1 MSRPKI
7 SSKEQTLAMLPG
19 EARSIYIMQCGWCA
33 NDIEV
38 DADSEQ
44 EAQAAFVEQGV
55 REVDTDD
62 VTGLFCSECVEAAR
76 KNQLEA

>member
-19 EARSIYIMQCGWCA
+19 EARSVYIMECGWCG

-44 EAQAAFVEQGV
+44 EAQAAFIEQGV

-76 KNQLEA
+76 KNRLEE